1 VLYNRKEAYM
11 ADKKKEI
18 TLESWQNMEV
28 IASTNGSVL
37 MTFTGYD
44 DDPNVNISITK
55 ENIKWLRTALKQANE
70 LAFK

>member
-1 VLYNRKEAYM
+1 M

-18 TLESWQNMEV
+18 TLEAFQTMEV

-37 MTFTGYD
+37 ITFKGYD

-55 ENIKWLRTALKQANE
+55 DNIKWLRTALKQANE

>member
-1 VLYNRKEAYM
+1 M